1 MMTNYGGKT
10 QSNHIKYQW
19 EIPLA
24 ILKLN
29 LKQTF
34 YLFSLRVGPQ
44 LKRSIL
50 QVLPTS
56 AKRSKLEMEQEVL
69 AINNSA
75 EKSTKPPVTDSNQK
89 SLVAKAIDKEGS
101 PEILQTEV
109 APVDCSNVTDF
120 SVDSTVSPKVVENS
134 AHENKQLL
142 STGGE
147 VNLTVGET
155 DVEASDTRILINSN
169 GKDVEFLISGEA
181 NMETVKQLVEQLV
194 KSGTI

>member
-10 QSNHIKYQW
+10 QSNHIKYKW

>member
-1 MMTNYGGKT
+1 MAKRLKAITLKT
-10 QSNHIKYQW
+10 TTW
-19 EIPLA
+19 EIPLT

-56 AKRSKLEMEQEVL
+56 AKRSKLEMEQEVF

-75 EKSTKPPVTDSNQK
+75 EKSTKPPVTNSNQK
-89 SLVAKAIDKEGS
+89 SLAKAMDKEGS

-109 APVDCSNVTDF
+109 APVDCSNGTDV
-120 SVDSTVSPKVVENS
+120 SGDSTVSPKVGENS

-142 STGGE
+142 ATGGE

-155 DVEASDTRILINSN
+155 DVETSDTRFLINCN
-169 GKDVEFLISGEA
+169 GKEVEFLVSG
-181 NMETVKQLVEQLV
+181 
-194 KSGTI
+194 